1 MMRILKRM
9 KGWLGRKLQ
18 VICALA
24 TLATAAEATW
34 SIVVVDTATGEV
46 CVATATC
53 LAGLNIANYVPVIV
67 VGEGAAAAQNYVDQ
81 SGQNRILIRDAL
93 LAGLDPSVILS
104 NLAASDAQHNSRQYG
119 IVSLN
124 GGPPIAY
131 TGNGGG
137 GAKKQVYGEVGT
149 LRYSI
154 QGNVLAGQVVVDA
167 AEAALLETEGDLV
180 TRAMASMQAARF
192 MGGDGR
198 CSCST
203 LIPTSCG
210 APPPSFVHSAYT
222 ACIIVATDG
231 DVDGTCASSGCA
243 NGSYYL
249 RKTITGNAG
258 LPDPVETLG
267 RQVMQWRISK
277 RGRPD
282 HIQTE
287 VLPSATRLPADGLS
301 TSEVTIRLKD
311 IDGVQLTDGGQT
323 FILDDITPGGPIVS
337 LTNQVDHGD
346 GTHTLSF
353 TSGTTPGTARIK
365 ISVVHWW
372 EESQLYPYLELNLDA
387 PSQLHLGN
395 EVLSAVDGGE
405 APLTLDF
412 GAQGAGRPYLLLVS
426 GSGTQPGTPF
436 GGLTLPLNS
445 DRLLDWSLG
454 APNPGFWPSM
464 NGDLDANGRRL
475 STLNVAP
482 GALAPFVGSRL
493 DFCALLPG
501 YVTAPVGFD
510 VSP

>member
-1 MMRILKRM
+1 MMILKRM

-24 TLATAAEATW
+24 ALASAAEATW

-67 VGEGAAAAQNYVDQ
+67 VGEGAAAAQNMVDQ

-104 NLAASDAQHNSRQYG
+104 NLAASDSMHNSRQYG

-131 TGNGGG
+131 TGTGGA

-180 TRAMASMQAARF
+180 TRTMAGMRAAKQ

-203 LIPTSCG
+203 LMPTSCG
-210 APPPSFVHSAYT
+210 APPPSFEHSAYT
-222 ACIIVATDG
+222 ACIILARDG
-231 DVDGTCASSGCA
+231 DVDGSCRAAGCA
-243 NGSYYL
+243 NGSYFL
-249 RKTITGNAG
+249 RKTVVGNAG
-258 LPDPVETLG
+258 LPDPVETLD

-277 RGRPD
+277 RGKPD

-287 VLPSATRLPADGLS
+287 VLPSATHLPADGLS
-301 TSEVTIRLKD
+301 TSEVTIRLRD
-311 IDGVQLTDGGQT
+311 IEGSPLTDGGQD
-323 FILDDITPGGPIVS
+323 FILTDISEGGPFVNF
-337 LTNQVDHGD
+337 TGEVDHGD

-353 TSGTTPGTARIK
+353 TSTNTPGTARIK
-365 ISVVHWW
+365 IEVVHWW
-372 EESQLYPYLELNLDA
+372 EQTQLYPYLELSVDT
-387 PSQLHLGN
+387 PSPLHLGN

-405 APLTLDF
+405 APLTLNF
-412 GAQGAGRPYLLLVS
+412 GAQGAGRPYLMLI
-426 GSGTQPGTPF
+426 GGAGTQPGTPF

-445 DRLLDWSLG
+445 DRLLSWSLG
-454 APNPGFWPSM
+454 APNPGFWPNM
-464 NGDLDANGRRL
+464 NGNLDANGRQL
-475 STLNVAP
+475 STLSVAP